1 MAHSQRPVR
10 LPVVVRD
17 QPVEPRL
24 DAIEQL
30 SDRCGIMQ
38 HSVFS
43 IPDRS
48 HGYCVDDNARAL
60 ILMHRLGAARSVR
73 SEELATIFA
82 AFVQHAWNGSDGVF
96 RNFMGYDRGWLER
109 VGSQDSFGRALW
121 SVGVTV
127 DEAKQHDLRR
137 WACHLFDDVVPH
149 ALKLDCLRSGAFA
162 LLGAV
167 SVLRANAGH
176 DGARQIVE
184 LFGGRLYEALVETRR
199 ADWCW
204 FEPVLAYDNARL
216 PEALLLA
223 GDMMND
229 RAMVDAAL
237 DAFDWLDGVQS
248 SRSGHFRAVG
258 SESFGRHYA
267 PPRPFDQQPLEAWA
281 TIDAAITAFAVT
293 ADERWRDTAMK
304 AWRWYLGDNDLG
316 LPMASLSGGSC
327 FDGLMSDGIN
337 LNTGAESVLS
347 FQLSCCSIARLSG
360 TVTRTAHSQTGA
372 VAV

>member
-1 MAHSQRPVR
+1 
-10 LPVVVRD
+10 
-17 QPVEPRL
+17 
-24 DAIEQL
+24 
-30 SDRCGIMQ
+30 
-38 HSVFS
+38 
-43 IPDRS
+43 
-48 HGYCVDDNARAL
+48 
-60 ILMHRLGAARSVR
+60 
-73 SEELATIFA
+73 
-82 AFVQHAWNGSDGVF
+82 
-96 RNFMGYDRGWLER
+96 
-109 VGSQDSFGRALW
+109 
-121 SVGVTV
+121 
-127 DEAKQHDLRR
+127 
-137 WACHLFDDVVPH
+137 VPH

-184 LFGGRLYEALVETRR
+184 LFGGRLYEALAETRR

-223 GDMMND
+223 GEVMSD

-248 SRSGHFRAVG
+248 SRAGHFRAVG

-281 TIDAAITAFAVT
+281 TVDAAITAFAAT
-293 ADERWRDTAMK
+293 ADERWRETAMR

-316 LPMASLSGGSC
+316 LPLASLNSGSC

-347 FQLSCCSIARLSG
+347 FQLSCCSIARLLG
-360 TVTRTAHSQTGA
+360 TVTRTAHSQPGA